1 MSLIKRLFLETI
13 DQERIEIDEEY
24 CKRMNQIKYYNYEQE
39 RHDKISI
46 RGNACAGKET
56 LSMDEQEY
64 TKHHK
69 KCQYIS
75 K

>member
-1 MSLIKRLFLETI
+1 MSLSKRLFLETI
-13 DQERIEIDEEY
+13 DQDRIEIDEEY

-64 TKHHK
+64 TRHHK
-69 KCQYIS
+69 ESKYIS